1 MKKRFLP
8 ISLLLTIIILAQ
20 TSFVVNANSDSG
32 KYNPRS
38 VMQPTAQSFMKSIR
52 ANQETGLIDPAWLL
66 EATKGSQS
74 RDGEL
79 NWTSLGPDNYG
90 SLTRGIVYDNQDATN
105 KTIYIGTMGGGI
117 FKSVNGGIT
126 WKTIGSNLMV
136 SCIAQTED
144 GTIYV
149 GTGDGRGAH
158 NQNGLSDLNYESSFV
173 GSGIYKLEGETLTQI
188 ESTST
193 FVNDLAVYGNKVYA
207 ATNEG
212 VKCYD
217 NGWSTLIEGE
227 AFGVE
232 TCADGDI
239 IAVVGT
245 DVYMSTAN
253 GFEIVTTG
261 EENMLPKDENYKML
275 AAAPSDHNIIYVAY
289 LTSTYGTGNIY
300 MTSDHGATWQTAY
313 TATTIYDIFG
323 SRGLLDNAIA
333 VYPND
338 PRKLLI
344 GGLNLWVMYDQF
356 GDGIYRLECLSNGNA
371 FQVSQS
377 SGVSYYNYT
386 YIHTGIQS
394 ITFNPNNINE
404 FFVGSE
410 GGVFKGTCSAATGY
424 QFEGMNR
431 YMFDAENH
439 TSVARMFSVAF
450 TGKDN
455 NASIGASLDHGT
467 IHIIGD
473 ASINAETQAG
483 NAIFP
488 NDNASTNAAE
498 TYGAFDFTKAAGPC
512 AMSTINPNAMYVTV
526 TGGYSIG
533 TPIFRTQTA
542 GVDYDKENFSYS
554 ATESSA
560 YISNSNAFRT
570 PIALFENYNDVNSP
584 LTAKYINRDTI
595 DAPAGST
602 VLIKSNNSEY
612 PFEYQ
617 LTEALAVGDSI
628 EVQDIISSTFM
639 VAVEGAV
646 YMTRDA
652 LMFDRHADWWK
663 IGTITGI
670 PNALSISADG
680 DVAYVG
686 TIEGNIYKYESLSTS
701 VTSEEALGETVIPS
715 TSSLVDSIA
724 ETTIKVEAL
733 GGTFAK
739 TRVTPNKYVGGFN
752 YNLYTEAQYED
763 MGLEAIVDELQS
775 AEELYTTNQLKTW
788 ENLSLGSNYY
798 LVSTAKDKNDV
809 WSDTI
814 KVATIKT
821 STITSTELDATAFEG
836 RAITSIAIDPENSDN
851 IVVTLGNY
859 GNTDYVYYSTNGGAS
874 FTSKQGNLP
883 AMPVYSSLIEKTT
896 GKVIL
901 GTENGIYTSDNM
913 STWTQDAVIA
923 NIPVMDIKQQVLANH
938 DNKYI
943 HLVDE
948 VGDVVTTE
956 YPGIFNEGVIYIATY
971 GRGLYK
977 CDTYKVENTEIN
989 VEENIVANTSD
1000 MSIYPNPIVSDATIS
1015 FSIEKSAQVSY
1026 QIYDLSGRMMMNQVL
1041 GNYGQGSHKA
1051 NFNVENLTAG
1061 TYIIKVQAGDKVET
1075 AKILV
1080 Y

>member
-20 TSFVVNANSDSG
+20 TSFVVNANGNSG
-32 KYNPRS
+32 KYTPRT

-52 ANQETGLIDPAWLL
+52 ANQETGLIDPAWLVD
-66 EATKGSQS
+66 ATKGSQS
-74 RDGEL
+74 RSSEL

-90 SLTRGIVYDNQDATN
+90 SLTRAIVYDNQDATN
-105 KTIYIGTMGGGI
+105 KTLYIGTMGGGI

-126 WKTIGSNLMV
+126 WKTIGTNLMV
-136 SCIAQTED
+136 SCMAQTED

-158 NQNGLSDLNYESSFV
+158 NQNGLSDLNYENSFI

-188 ESTST
+188 ETST
-193 FVNDLAVYGNKVYA
+193 FVNDLAAYGNKVYA

-212 VKCYD
+212 LKCYD
-217 NGWSTLIEGE
+217 NAWTTLVEGE
-227 AFGVE
+227 AYGVE
-232 TCADGDI
+232 VYTNGDI
-239 IAVVGT
+239 IAVVGS
-245 DVYMSTAN
+245 DVYMTTAN
-253 GFEIVTTG
+253 GLEIVTTG
-261 EENMLPKDENYKML
+261 KENMLPSGDTYKMV
-275 AAAPSDHNIIYVAY
+275 ATSPTDNNYAYVAY

-300 MTSDHGATWQTAY
+300 MTSDHGATWQVAY
-313 TATTIYDIFG
+313 TTTTIYDIFG
-323 SRGLLDNAIA
+323 SRGLLDNAFV

-338 PRKLLI
+338 PRKVLI
-344 GGLNLWVMYDQF
+344 GGLNLWVMQDQF
-356 GDGIYRLECLSNGNA
+356 GDGIFRLECLSNGNA
-371 FQVSQS
+371 FQISQS

-394 ITFNPNNINE
+394 IVFNPNNINE

-410 GGVFKGTCSAATGY
+410 GGVFKGTCSAAAGY

-439 TSVARMFSVAF
+439 TSVARMFNVAF

-455 NASIGASLDHGT
+455 NASLGASLDHGT

-473 ASINAETQAG
+473 ATVNAETQAG

-488 NDNASTNAAE
+488 NDNATTNAAE
-498 TYGAFDFTKAAGPC
+498 TYGPFDFTKAAGPC
-512 AMSTINPNAMYVTV
+512 AMSTIAPETMYVTV

-584 LTAKYINRDTI
+584 LTTKFYAREDYNKGDV
-595 DAPAGST
+595 
-602 VLIKSNNSEY
+602 VLINSNNADY
-612 PFEYQ
+612 PFEYV
-617 LTEALAVGDSI
+617 LTENLQEGDSI
-628 EVQDIISSTFM
+628 EVQDIVSSTFM
-639 VAVEGAV
+639 AAVEGAV

-652 LMFDRHADWWK
+652 LMFDRLADWWK

-686 TIEGNIYKYESLSTS
+686 TIEGNIYKYENLSTS
-701 VTSEEALGETVIPS
+701 VTSEQALGTTVIPS

-724 ETTIKVEAL
+724 ETTIKVELL

-752 YNLYTEAQYED
+752 YNLYTEAQYEN
-763 MGLEAIVDELQS
+763 MGLDAIVNELQS
-775 AEELYTTNQLKTW
+775 AEELYTTYQLKTW
-788 ENLSLGSNYY
+788 EDLNLGSNYY

-821 STITSTELDATAFEG
+821 STIPSAQLDATAFEG
-836 RAITSIAIDPENSDN
+836 RAITSIAIDPENANN

-859 GNTDYVYYSTNGGAS
+859 GNTDYVYYSTNGGES

-883 AMPVYSSLIEKTT
+883 AMPVYSSIIEKTT

-913 STWTQDAVIA
+913 SSWTQDAVIA
-923 NIPVMDIKQQVLANH
+923 NIPVMDIKQQILANQ

-948 VGDVVTTE
+948 VGDIVTTE

-977 CDTYKVENTEIN
+977 CDTYKVNNSEIN
-989 VEENIVANTSD
+989 VEENIAANTVE
-1000 MSIYPNPIVSDATIS
+1000 MSIYPNPIVNDATIS
-1015 FSIEKSAQVSY
+1015 FSIEESAQVSY
-1026 QIYDLSGRMMMNQVL
+1026 QIYDLSGRMMMNKVL
-1041 GNYGQGSHKA
+1041 GNFGQGSHKA
-1051 NFNVENLTAG
+1051 NFNVENLTSG
-1061 TYIIKVQAGDKVET
+1061 TYIIKVQAGEKTET

>member
-20 TSFVVNANSDSG
+20 TSFVVNANGNSG
-32 KYNPRS
+32 KYTPRS

-52 ANQETGLIDPAWLL
+52 ANQETGLIDPAWLVD
-66 EATKGSQS
+66 ATKDSQS
-74 RDGEL
+74 RGGEL
-79 NWTSLGPDNYG
+79 NWTALGPDNYG
-90 SLTRGIVYDNQDATN
+90 SLTRAIIYDNQDATN
-105 KTIYIGTMGGGI
+105 KTLYIGTMGGGI

-126 WKTIGSNLMV
+126 WKTIGTNLMV

-158 NQNGLSDLNYESSFV
+158 EQNGLSDLNYENSFI

-188 ESTST
+188 ETST

-212 VKCYD
+212 LKCYD
-217 NGWSTLIEGE
+217 NAWTTLVEGE
-227 AFGVE
+227 AYGVE
-232 TCADGDI
+232 VYANGDI
-239 IAVVGT
+239 IAVVGS
-245 DVYMSTAN
+245 DVYMTTSN
-253 GFEIVTTG
+253 GLEIVTTG
-261 EENMLPKDENYKML
+261 EENMLPAGDTYKMV
-275 AAAPSDHNIIYVAY
+275 ATSTSDNNYAYVAY
-289 LTSTYGTGNIY
+289 LTSTNGTGNIY
-300 MTSDHGATWQTAY
+300 MTSDHGATWQVAY
-313 TATTIYDIFG
+313 TTTTIYDIFG
-323 SRGLLDNAIA
+323 SRGLLDNAFV

-338 PRKLLI
+338 PRKILI
-344 GGLNLWVMYDQF
+344 GGLNLWVMQDQF
-356 GDGIYRLECLSNGNA
+356 GDGIFRLECLSNGNA
-371 FQVSQS
+371 FQIAQS
-377 SGVSYYNYT
+377 SGVSYYNYS
-386 YIHTGIQS
+386 YIHSGIQS
-394 ITFNPNNINE
+394 IVFNPNNVNE

-410 GGVFKGTCSAATGY
+410 GGVFKGTCSAAAGY

-431 YMFDAENH
+431 YMFDADNH
-439 TSVARMFSVAF
+439 TSVARMFNVAF

-455 NASIGASLDHGT
+455 NASLGASLDHGT

-473 ASINAETQAG
+473 ATINAETQAG

-488 NDNASTNAAE
+488 NDNATTNAAE

-533 TPIFRTQTA
+533 TPLFRTQTE

-584 LTAKYINRDTI
+584 LTAKFYAREDYKKG
-595 DAPAGST
+595 DT
-602 VLIKSNNSEY
+602 VLINSNNADY
-612 PFEYQ
+612 PFEYV
-617 LTEALAVGDSI
+617 LTENLQEGDSI
-628 EVQDIISSTFM
+628 EVQDIVSSTFM
-639 VAVEGAV
+639 VAVEGSV

-652 LMFDRHADWWK
+652 LMFDRLADWWK

-686 TIEGNIYKYESLSTS
+686 TIEGNLYKYENLSSS
-701 VTSEEALGETVIPS
+701 VTSEQALGSTVIPS

-724 ETTIKVEAL
+724 ETTIKVETL
-733 GGTFAK
+733 GGTFVK

-763 MGLEAIVDELQS
+763 MGLEAIVSELQS
-775 AEELYTTNQLKTW
+775 AEELYTTYQLKTW
-788 ENLSLGSNYY
+788 EGLNLGANYY

-821 STITSTELDATAFEG
+821 STIPSAQLDATAFEG

-851 IVVTLGNY
+851 IIVTLGNY
-859 GNTDYVYYSTNGGAS
+859 GNADYVYYSTNGGES

-883 AMPVYSSLIEKTT
+883 AMPVYSSIIEKTT

-923 NIPVMDIKQQVLANH
+923 NIPVMDIKQQTLANRK
-938 DNKYI
+938 NQYI

-948 VGDVVTTE
+948 VGDIVTTE

-977 CDTYKVENTEIN
+977 CDTYKVNDTELN
-989 VEENIVANTSD
+989 VEENIVANTVE
-1000 MSIYPNPIVSDATIS
+1000 MSIYPNPIVNDATIS
-1015 FSIEKSAQVSY
+1015 FSIEESAQVSY
-1026 QIYDLSGRMMMNQVL
+1026 QVYDLSGRMMMNKVL
-1041 GNYGQGSHKA
+1041 GNFGQGSHKA
-1051 NFNVENLTAG
+1051 NFNVENLTSG
-1061 TYIIKVQAGDKVET
+1061 TYIIKVQAGEKTET

>member
-20 TSFVVNANSDSG
+20 TSFVVNANGNSG
-32 KYNPRS
+32 KYTPRT

-52 ANQETGLIDPAWLL
+52 ANQETGLIDPAWLVD
-66 EATKGSQS
+66 ATKSSQS

-90 SLTRGIVYDNQDATN
+90 SLTRAIVYDNQDASN
-105 KTIYIGTMGGGI
+105 KTLYIGTMGGGI

-126 WKTIGSNLMV
+126 WKTIGTNLMV
-136 SCIAQTED
+136 SCMAQTED

-158 NQNGLSDLNYESSFV
+158 NQNGLSDLNYENSFI

-188 ESTST
+188 ETST

-212 VKCYD
+212 LKCYD
-217 NGWSTLIEGE
+217 NAWTTLVEGE
-227 AFGVE
+227 AYGVE
-232 TCADGDI
+232 VYTNGDI

-245 DVYMSTAN
+245 DVYMTTAN
-253 GFEIVTTG
+253 GLEIVTTG
-261 EENMLPKDENYKML
+261 EENMLPNGDTYKMV
-275 AAAPSDHNIIYVAY
+275 ATSPTDNNYAYVAY

-300 MTSDHGATWQTAY
+300 MTSDHGATWQVAY
-313 TATTIYDIFG
+313 TTTTIYDIFG
-323 SRGLLDNAIA
+323 SRGLLDNAFV

-338 PRKLLI
+338 PRKVLI
-344 GGLNLWVMYDQF
+344 GGLNLWVMQDQF
-356 GDGIYRLECLSNGNA
+356 GDGIFRLECLSNGNA
-371 FQVSQS
+371 FQISQS

-394 ITFNPNNINE
+394 IVFNPNNINE

-410 GGVFKGTCSAATGY
+410 GGVFKGTCSAAAGY

-439 TSVARMFSVAF
+439 TSVARMFNVAF

-455 NASIGASLDHGT
+455 NASLGASLDHGT

-473 ASINAETQAG
+473 ATVNAETQAG

-488 NDNASTNAAE
+488 NDNATTNAAE
-498 TYGAFDFTKAAGPC
+498 TYGPFDFTKAAGPC
-512 AMSTINPNAMYVTV
+512 AMSTIAPETMYVTV

-584 LTAKYINRDTI
+584 LTTKFYAREDYNKGDV
-595 DAPAGST
+595 
-602 VLIKSNNSEY
+602 VLINSNNADY
-612 PFEYQ
+612 PFEYV
-617 LTEALAVGDSI
+617 LTENLQEGDSI
-628 EVQDIISSTFM
+628 EVQDIVSSTFM
-639 VAVEGAV
+639 AAVEGAV

-652 LMFDRHADWWK
+652 LMFDRLADWWK

-701 VTSEEALGETVIPS
+701 VTSEQALGTTVIPS

-724 ETTIKVEAL
+724 ETTIKVELL

-752 YNLYTEAQYED
+752 YNLYTEAQYEN
-763 MGLEAIVDELQS
+763 MGLDAIVNELQS
-775 AEELYTTNQLKTW
+775 AEELYTTYQLKTW
-788 ENLSLGSNYY
+788 EDLNLGSNYY

-821 STITSTELDATAFEG
+821 STIPSAQLDATAFEG
-836 RAITSIAIDPENSDN
+836 RAITSIAIDPENANN

-859 GNTDYVYYSTNGGAS
+859 GNTDYVYYSTNGGES

-883 AMPVYSSLIEKTT
+883 AMPVYSSIIEKTT

-948 VGDVVTTE
+948 VGDIVTTE

-977 CDTYKVENTEIN
+977 CDTYKVNNSEIN
-989 VEENIVANTSD
+989 VEENIAANTVE
-1000 MSIYPNPIVSDATIS
+1000 MSIYPNPIVNDATIS
-1015 FSIEKSAQVSY
+1015 FSIEESAQVSY
-1026 QIYDLSGRMMMNQVL
+1026 QIYDLSGRMMMNKVL
-1041 GNYGQGSHKA
+1041 GNFGQGSHKA

-1061 TYIIKVQAGDKVET
+1061 TYIIRVQAGEKTET

>member
-20 TSFVVNANSDSG
+20 TSFVVNANGNSG
-32 KYNPRS
+32 KYTPRT

-52 ANQETGLIDPAWLL
+52 ANQETGLIDPAWLVD
-66 EATKGSQS
+66 ATKGSQS
-74 RDGEL
+74 RSSEL

-90 SLTRGIVYDNQDATN
+90 SLTRAIVYDNQDATN
-105 KTIYIGTMGGGI
+105 KTLYIGTMGGGI

-126 WKTIGSNLMV
+126 WKTIGTNLMV
-136 SCIAQTED
+136 SCMAQTED

-158 NQNGLSDLNYESSFV
+158 NQNGLSDLNYENSFI

-188 ESTST
+188 ETST
-193 FVNDLAVYGNKVYA
+193 FVNDLAAYGNKVYA

-212 VKCYD
+212 LKCYD
-217 NGWSTLIEGE
+217 NAWTTLVEGE
-227 AFGVE
+227 AYGVE
-232 TCADGDI
+232 VYTNGDI
-239 IAVVGT
+239 IAVVGS
-245 DVYMSTAN
+245 DVYMTTAN
-253 GFEIVTTG
+253 GLEIVTTG
-261 EENMLPKDENYKML
+261 KENMLPSGDTYKMV
-275 AAAPSDHNIIYVAY
+275 ATSPTDNNYAYVAY

-300 MTSDHGATWQTAY
+300 MTSDHGATWQVAY
-313 TATTIYDIFG
+313 TTTTIYDIFG
-323 SRGLLDNAIA
+323 SRGLLDNAFV

-338 PRKLLI
+338 PRKVLI
-344 GGLNLWVMYDQF
+344 GGLNLWVMQDQF
-356 GDGIYRLECLSNGNA
+356 GDGIFRLECLSNGNA
-371 FQVSQS
+371 FQISQS

-394 ITFNPNNINE
+394 IVFNPNNINE

-410 GGVFKGTCSAATGY
+410 GGVFKGTCSAAAGY

-439 TSVARMFSVAF
+439 TSVARMFNVAF

-455 NASIGASLDHGT
+455 NASLGASLDHGT

-473 ASINAETQAG
+473 ATVNAETQAG

-488 NDNASTNAAE
+488 NDNATTNAAE
-498 TYGAFDFTKAAGPC
+498 TYGPFDFTKAAGPC
-512 AMSTINPNAMYVTV
+512 AMSTIAPETMYVTV

-584 LTAKYINRDTI
+584 LTTKFYAREDYNKGDV
-595 DAPAGST
+595 
-602 VLIKSNNSEY
+602 VLINSNNADY
-612 PFEYQ
+612 PFEYV
-617 LTEALAVGDSI
+617 LTENLQEGDSI
-628 EVQDIISSTFM
+628 EVQDIVSSTFM
-639 VAVEGAV
+639 AAVEGAV

-652 LMFDRHADWWK
+652 LMFDRLADWWK

-686 TIEGNIYKYESLSTS
+686 TIEGNIYKYENLSTS
-701 VTSEEALGETVIPS
+701 VTSEQALGTTVIPS

-724 ETTIKVEAL
+724 ETTIKVELL

-752 YNLYTEAQYED
+752 YNLYTEAQYEN
-763 MGLEAIVDELQS
+763 MGLDAIVNELQS
-775 AEELYTTNQLKTW
+775 AEELYTTYQLKTW
-788 ENLSLGSNYY
+788 EDLNLGSNYY

-821 STITSTELDATAFEG
+821 STIPSAQLDATAFEG
-836 RAITSIAIDPENSDN
+836 RAITSIAIDPENANN

-859 GNTDYVYYSTNGGAS
+859 GNTDYVYYSTNGGES
-874 FTSKQGNLP
+874 FTSKQGYLP
-883 AMPVYSSLIEKTT
+883 AMPVYSSIIEKTT

-913 STWTQDAVIA
+913 SSWTQDAVIA
-923 NIPVMDIKQQVLANH
+923 NIPVMDIKQQILANQ

-948 VGDVVTTE
+948 VGDIVTTE

-977 CDTYKVENTEIN
+977 CDTYKVNNSEIN
-989 VEENIVANTSD
+989 VEENIAANTVE
-1000 MSIYPNPIVSDATIS
+1000 MSIYPNPIVNDATIS
-1015 FSIEKSAQVSY
+1015 FSIEESAQVSY
-1026 QIYDLSGRMMMNQVL
+1026 QIYDLSGRMMMNKVL
-1041 GNYGQGSHKA
+1041 GNFGQGSHKA
-1051 NFNVENLTAG
+1051 NFNVENLTSG
-1061 TYIIKVQAGDKVET
+1061 TYIIKVQAGEKTET